1 MKESDRG
8 IYREYLGKTLALLG
22 RIFVCRGFSHFGIS
36 TRMGESLEP
45 LICFWTVLSECQI
58 FVAHTHTR
66 CSTKQV
72 GSRRMQ
78 PGWCSNDLA
87 ATSSPLM
94 HYVRGTAPS
103 HDLKV
108 SGW

>member
-45 LICFWTVLSECQI
+45 LICFWTVL
-58 FVAHTHTR
+58 FVNVRYLWHTHTHVVPQSKWEVEE
-66 CSTKQV
+66 CS
-72 GSRRMQ
+72 
-78 PGWCSNDLA
+78 LA
-87 ATSSPLM
+87 GALTTLPR
-94 HYVRGTAPS
+94 HHHP
-103 HDLKV
+103 
-108 SGW
+108 

>member
-58 FVAHTHTR
+58 FVAHTHTLFHKA
-66 CSTKQV
+66 SGK
-72 GSRRMQ
+72 
-78 PGWCSNDLA
+78 WKNA
-87 ATSSPLM
+87 AWL
-94 HYVRGTAPS
+94 V
-103 HDLKV
+103 L
-108 SGW
+108 